1 MGCPGRPRVR
11 RARRSSVA
19 TSQLELSIH
28 RPRSSGRPRPRLPL
42 PRLDPEYRSP
52 LLSRPQPSA
61 VVALEGNVRTSPSSA
76 RHGSVL
82 VQLAVRARERPIH
95 PSISSLLFLLPIPT
109 TIKQLRPVTAPA
121 ATAALPAAA
130 APPAAAGRI
139 LWISVGLR
147 ILWHAR
153 RTSPPA
159 RSDARDGPGHDQG
172 QVQGCRRSEYTRPV
186 IPSAQRVGGRKRG
199 GGGGR
204 RT

>member
-1 MGCPGRPRVR
+1 MRFIVWRRQMGCPGRPRVR

-95 PSISSLLFLLPIPT
+95 PSISSVLFLLPIPT

-130 APPAAAGRI
+130 APPAAAATTATSAKFVRI
-139 LWISVGLR
+139 FDTCTPETNGAIQW
-147 ILWHAR
+147 
-153 RTSPPA
+153 
-159 RSDARDGPGHDQG
+159 
-172 QVQGCRRSEYTRPV
+172 
-186 IPSAQRVGGRKRG
+186 
-199 GGGGR
+199 
-204 RT
+204 